1 MKIDIL
7 YFIDC
12 PSWQNALKNLQI
24 VLMEEGIEIS
34 INPIEVKS
42 DGEAIETKFL
52 GSPSFQINGQDLWPE
67 ERSSYSMSCRVYRTP
82 DGFRGWPTIEM
93 LRQKLIEFTT
103 EKDKKK

>member
-7 YFIDC
+7 YFNDC

-24 VLMEEGIEIS
+24 ALMEEGLEIS

-42 DGEAIETKFL
+42 DGEAVDTKFL

-93 LRQKLIEFTT
+93 LRQKLFEITT
-103 EKDKKK
+103 EKDK